1 MSSRDYWEK
10 RKANEMFRYMEQAE
24 KKADEISS
32 LYLKSSR
39 YLSVEMEKIFERFRK
54 KHSLS
59 ESEARRLL
67 NTLHDKT
74 SIEELKTALR
84 DSSDPAESEILAELE
99 SAAYQARIERLRQL
113 QNQLDLTM
121 QQVYEQ
127 EKALNHNFYLD
138 LGNEAYY
145 RSIYD
150 IQQMAGVGFS
160 FNAIDPKVIERVINS
175 RWSGAN
181 YSERIWSN
189 TNALARDLKEELLIN
204 LMTGRTDREV
214 SEIIANKFA
223 VGASKARRLVRTES
237 CNLATQMDMAGY
249 EECGIETYI
258 FVATLDLKTSK
269 VCRKLDGKR
278 FPVSEQQPG
287 KNCPPMHPWCRS
299 TTICD
304 ISDEELSQMKRRARD
319 PVTGK
324 TKLVPADMSYE
335 EWKEQYIDS
344 DITVNSSEKQI
355 REYLEKLKNKK
366 IEWLKDH
373 SYDIYGDTVEEMEK
387 GFWEEAEDGSMP
399 GESSFMES
407 INRKIDNIYQKLG
420 YKNIVADG
428 KKSYTKTIKG
438 MHSIEDDLK
447 AINPNYEPSSY
458 KWASNCQRC
467 VPAYEMRR
475 RGFDVVAKPRKR
487 GKDDTAS
494 SWRTIFKDAQWEICG
509 TNRKEST
516 IKNIV
521 DNMQKYGD
529 GSRAEIYVV
538 WRNGRSSHVFVAEND
553 GGNIRFIDPQ
563 SSKGNVIEYFD
574 RCRTTATEMCRID
587 NLETT
592 ELIKGCCE

>member
-10 RKANEMFRYMEQAE
+10 RKASEMFRYMEQAE

-39 YLSVEMEKIFERFRK
+39 YLSLEMDEIFERFQK
-54 KHSLS
+54 KHRLS

-67 NTLHDKT
+67 STLHDKT
-74 SIEELKTALR
+74 SIEELKAALR
-84 DSSDPAESEILAELE
+84 ADRSDQTKTELLAELE

-127 EKALNHNFYLD
+127 EKVINHNFYLD

-145 RSIYD
+145 RSIFD
-150 IQQMAGVGFS
+150 IQQMAGIGFS
-160 FNAIDPKVIERVINS
+160 FNVIEPKLIERVINS

-204 LMTGRTDREV
+204 LMTGRTDREA
-214 SEIIANKFA
+214 SEIIDNKFA

-304 ISDEELSQMKRRARD
+304 ISDDELSQMKRRARD

-324 TKLVPADMSYE
+324 TFTVSGNMTYEKWYDEYVKGKPEAELNEKMIKNRSADQKQYE
-335 EWKEQYIDS
+335 RYKKVLGNDIPKTLDSFQEMKYTDS
-344 DITVNSSEKQI
+344 DKWGSLKQGYQDTN
-355 REYLEKLKNKK
+355 RYQK
-366 IEWLKDH
+366 I
-373 SYDIYGDTVEEMEK
+373 VEEAGNLNIK
-387 GFWEEAEDGSMP
+387 GQPIKRIERIDLSGYAFKEEHINIDREHQVTKELAQKYVNESVAAYRRWDGDVTVYVSP
-399 GESSFMES
+399 SGAAVVNHKE
-407 INRKIDNIYQKLG
+407 
-420 YKNIVADG
+420 
-428 KKSYTKTIKG
+428 KTI
-438 MHSIEDDLK
+438 STAYSAEEYDDKFKRLLEVLK
-447 AINPNYEPSSY
+447 IGELSAG
-458 KWASNCQRC
+458 KQR
-467 VPAYEMRR
+467 
-475 RGFDVVAKPRKR
+475 D
-487 GKDDTAS
+487 
-494 SWRTIFKDAQWEICG
+494 
-509 TNRKEST
+509 
-516 IKNIV
+516 
-521 DNMQKYGD
+521 
-529 GSRAEIYVV
+529 
-538 WRNGRSSHVFVAEND
+538 
-553 GGNIRFIDPQ
+553 
-563 SSKGNVIEYFD
+563 
-574 RCRTTATEMCRID
+574 
-587 NLETT
+587 
-592 ELIKGCCE
+592 